1 MIYAFIENHPE
12 HAVARWAAFV
22 EVSTSGYYAWQQER
36 EGRQVRD
43 DAYAAQVQRIFD
55 QSGGTYG
62 ADRVAGQLRKEGL
75 RASFKK
81 VKRVMNEHG
90 LFSVHLRYQRILT
103 DSRGARDEDCP
114 NLLRDKPEIRPLRVL
129 SSDITY
135 IPT

>member
-1 MIYAFIENHPE
+1 M
-12 HAVARWAAFV
+12 ARWAAFV

-75 RASFKK
+75 RAQ
-81 VKRVMNEHG
+81 RVHG
-90 LFSVHLRYQRILT
+90 EPQVRH
-103 DSRGARDEDCP
+103 P
-114 NLLRDKPEIRPLRVL
+114 
-129 SSDITY
+129 
-135 IPT
+135 

>member
-55 QSGGTYG
+55 QSGGTAFLG
-62 ADRVAGQLRKEGL
+62 VTIMFELL
-75 RASFKK
+75 C
-81 VKRVMNEHG
+81 
-90 LFSVHLRYQRILT
+90 ILAH
-103 DSRGARDEDCP
+103 SPSLGG
-114 NLLRDKPEIRPLRVL
+114 
-129 SSDITY
+129 
-135 IPT
+135 

>member
-62 ADRVAGQLRKEGL
+62 ADRVDSYARKAFVP
-75 RASFKK
+75 AS
-81 VKRVMNEHG
+81 R
-90 LFSVHLRYQRILT
+90 R
-103 DSRGARDEDCP
+103 
-114 NLLRDKPEIRPLRVL
+114 
-129 SSDITY
+129 
-135 IPT
+135 